1 MSVDNR
7 TLTFIIASTVIG
19 IIAGVV
25 SGIYLYD
32 TPPDTLKECLF
43 LVTPLVAVFFFTMI
57 ASFRSENRIWL
68 YCSALSMGFT
78 VAIFTAGLFVQ

>member
-7 TLTFIIASTVIG
+7 TLTFIIASAAIG
-19 IIAGVV
+19 IITGVI

-43 LVTPLVAVFFFTMI
+43 LVTPLVAVFFFTMV

-68 YCSALSMGFT
+68 YCSALSTGFM
-78 VAIFTAGLFVQ
+78 VAIFTTALFVQ

>member
-1 MSVDNR
+1 MDNR
-7 TLTFIIASTVIG
+7 TLTFIIASAVIG
-19 IIAGVV
+19 IIAGVI

-57 ASFRSENRIWL
+57 ASFRSENRMWL
-68 YCSALSMGFT
+68 YCSALSTGFM
-78 VAIFTAGLFVQ
+78 VAIFTTGMFVQ

>member
-1 MSVDNR
+1 MDNR
-7 TLTFIIASTVIG
+7 TLTFIIASAAIG
-19 IIAGVV
+19 IITGVI

-43 LVTPLVAVFFFTMI
+43 LVTPLVAVFFFMMV

-68 YCSALSMGFT
+68 YCSALSTGFT
-78 VAIFTAGLFVQ
+78 VAIFTVGLFVQ

>member
-1 MSVDNR
+1 MDNR
-7 TLTFIIASTVIG
+7 TLTFIIASAAIG
-19 IIAGVV
+19 IIAGVI

-57 ASFRSENRIWL
+57 ASFRSENRIWM
-68 YCSALSMGFT
+68 YCSALSIGFT
-78 VAIFTAGLFVQ
+78 VAIFTTGMFVQ

>member
-1 MSVDNR
+1 MDNR
-7 TLTFIIASTVIG
+7 TLTFIIVSATIG
-19 IIAGVV
+19 IIAGIL

-57 ASFRSENRIWL
+57 ASFRPENRIWL
-68 YCSALSMGFT
+68 YCSALSTGFM

>member
-7 TLTFIIASTVIG
+7 TLTFIIVSAAIG
-19 IIAGVV
+19 VIAGVV

-68 YCSALSMGFT
+68 YCSALSTGFT
-78 VAIFTAGLFVQ
+78 VAIFTTAMFVQ